1 MYARVVTA
9 RLKLATIDRG
19 LQILSNQVR
28 SDISRHPGFQGWELL
43 VDRQTGAIQAITHW
57 SSAIEARGA
66 ARDGFRERTGM
77 LDNLLEGVT
86 TETLFEVVC

>member
-19 LQILSNQVR
+19 LHILSSQVR
-28 SDISRHPGFQGWELL
+28 PDVSRRPGFQGWELL
-43 VDRQTGAIQAITHW
+43 VDRQTGHIQAITRW
-57 SSAIEARGA
+57 SSAIEAQGA

-77 LDNLLEGVT
+77 LDDLLEGT
-86 TETLFEVVC
+86 ATETIFEIVQ